1 MRRVAVTKVSKQ
13 KSKPAFE
20 YPYIRLPREYAPIV
34 GEPATIFETEFEGR
48 RAFLVVL
55 TGEAEENTVEGSQ
68 GTVSGE
74 QAPIEAKIDL
84 IINLL
89 SKMKGSIKGG

>member
-20 YPYIRLPREYAPIV
+20 YPYIRLPREYVPIV

-55 TGEAEENTVEGSQ
+55 TGDEQEHAVEETAETVP
-68 GTVSGE
+68 GE

-89 SKMKGSIKGG
+89 SKMKGSIQGR

>member
-13 KSKPAFE
+13 KSKPEFE

-55 TGEAEENTVEGSQ
+55 TDEEGYTRQTTGVPPQTGEES
-68 GTVSGE
+68 
-74 QAPIEAKIDL
+74 PIEAKIDL
-84 IINLL
+84 IIGLL
-89 SKMKGSIKGG
+89 SKMKGSFKGR